1 MKLQDIIFLVVLL
14 LIIAINRP
22 KLLVWSGLI
31 CLLISIPL
39 FTFWIFFTA
48 QRLVYYAA
56 GFILVATLLY
66 LFRLRED

>member
-1 MKLQDIIFLVVLL
+1 MKAQDIFFLVVLL
-14 LIIAINRP
+14 LTIAINKP
-22 KLLVWSGLI
+22 KLLVWTGLI
-31 CLLISIPL
+31 CLVVSVPL
-39 FTFWIFFTA
+39 FSFWIFFTA